1 MRRSLAKAVSILM
14 ASVVVSACSYF
25 VSWED
30 SVKGGVGRSIDS
42 IVELDGPPTA
52 VITLP
57 GGKKEYK
64 YHFKKIDPTCIHYW
78 IVNPQGVITGYRYEG
93 RCRPIG

>member
-1 MRRSLAKAVSILM
+1 MRRDLANFVTVLM
-14 ASVVVSACSYF
+14 ASGVVSACSYF

-42 IVELDGPPTA
+42 VVKLDGPPTA
-52 VITLP
+52 IIPLP
-57 GGKKEYK
+57 HGNKEYK
-64 YHFKKIDPTCIHYW
+64 YHLKKIDPTCIHYW
-78 IVNPQGVITGYRYEG
+78 IVNPHGIITGFRYEG

>member
-1 MRRSLAKAVSILM
+1 MRRSLANVVSVLV
-14 ASVVVSACSYF
+14 ASGVVSACSYF

-30 SVKGGVGRSIDS
+30 SIKGGVGRSIDS

-57 GGKKEYK
+57 DGQKEYK
-64 YHFKKIDPTCIHYW
+64 YHLKKIDPTCIHYW
-78 IVNPQGVITGYRYEG
+78 IVNRQGISTGYHYEG